1 MKGIVEN
8 RSLKK
13 GLLQE
18 VRQFFKV
25 NVAAQPFIILGR
37 IKLSFHSLKGVHFFS
52 ELFMKG
58 EEKRSVIGEKRS
70 QMALLPAASR
80 SLHICKF
87 SLSNP
92 SKIDNSLRC
101 CCYIS
106 VE

>member
-37 IKLSFHSLKGVHFFS
+37 IKLSCCHAAVH
-52 ELFMKG
+52 EGRGK
-58 EEKRSVIGEKRS
+58 
-70 QMALLPAASR
+70 
-80 SLHICKF
+80 
-87 SLSNP
+87 
-92 SKIDNSLRC
+92 KISDR
-101 CCYIS
+101 
-106 VE
+106 